1 MESAYTLA
9 NRELK
14 NIREENKN
22 LQEERRREVISKA
35 PELNEIEAK
44 LRRCGTE
51 LARCILDKKA
61 DFYAIKEEV
70 QGLQVRRKNLLTDL
84 GLPADYLDEIY
95 TCSIC
100 NDVGFNDKGERCSCL
115 KNLISKYVGL
125 NANMTRFMAEQ
136 TFDKFDFS
144 VFSSQPPA
152 ENGRQPLECAKK
164 AYDIGL
170 AFAENFDNTHD
181 NLLMMG
187 NAGTGK
193 TFLSSC
199 IGNYT
204 LKRGKSVYYQ
214 TAFQLFDMLE
224 KLKFG
229 KIEQD
234 KIEQAEYA
242 ADYVYKTDLL
252 IIDDLGTEF
261 VTAYSTASLFDII
274 NTRQIQEKSTI
285 ISTNLTVE
293 GLEKVYGRRLTSRLF
308 GMYKV
313 VPFIGKDLRL
323 LKFKEN

>member
-14 NIREENKN
+14 KIREENKN
-22 LQEERRREVISKA
+22 LQEKRRREVMDKA
-35 PELNEIEAK
+35 PELSEIEAK
-44 LRRCGTE
+44 LRRCGTG

-61 DFYAIKEEV
+61 DFYSIKEEV
-70 QGLQVRRKNLLTDL
+70 QELQERKSRLLCNLN
-84 GLPADYLDEIY
+84 LPTDYLDEIY
-95 TCSIC
+95 TCPAC
-100 NDVGFNDKGERCSCL
+100 KDVGFNEKGDRCSCL

-125 NANMTRFMAEQ
+125 NANMTRFMEEQ

-144 VFSSQPPA
+144 VFSAQPTG
-152 ENGRQPLECAKK
+152 ENGRNPLEYAKK
-164 AYDIGL
+164 AYNIGL
-170 AFAENFDNTHD
+170 EFAENFDDSHD

-199 IGNYT
+199 IANYT
-204 LKRGKSVYYQ
+204 LKRGKNVYYQ

-229 KIEQD
+229 KIESE
-234 KIEQAEYA
+234 KTEQAEYA

-261 VTAYSTASLFDII
+261 VTAYSTAALFDII

-285 ISTNLTVE
+285 ISTNLTGE
-293 GLEKVYGRRLTSRLF
+293 GLENIYGRRFTSRLF
-308 GMYKV
+308 GTYKV

-323 LKFKEN
+323 RKFKEN